1 MLKRGTRI
9 RIKHAA
15 ELGMKPSAYAFEAQQ
30 GAYYFID
37 GKGGMPNCWSVCP
50 ESELDGRND
59 AIRMFNEKRKYHLTI
74 PEHCF
79 VVEPEIKTG
88 TKSQRTKLMSALKPF
103 LDIEEKDLDGILQTL
118 ATTKGLDVDRL
129 MVLLELTHRNPRMRK
144 QEL

>member
-15 ELGMKPSAYAFEAQQ
+15 ELGLKPSAYAFEAHQ
-30 GAYYFID
+30 GAYFFID
-37 GKGGMPNCWSVCP
+37 SKGGMPNCWSVCP
-50 ESELDGRND
+50 ENELDGRND

-79 VVEPEIKTG
+79 VVEPVTKIA
-88 TKSQRTKLMSALKPF
+88 TKSQRTKLLGALKPF
-103 LDIEEKDLDGILQTL
+103 MDIDDKDLDGILQTL
-118 ATTKGLDVDRL
+118 AVTKGLDLDRV
-129 MVLLELTHRNPRMRK
+129 MVLLELSHRNPRMLK